1 MPKLK
6 RQSITRRSFYFLFLL
21 LCFPLPSI
29 SAQSADEAA
38 VRQLVEKFLSAY
50 QKRET
55 DALTSLWSAEPP
67 TGEIGREELQRALAE
82 AAKFEVKSYSLN
94 KIAVEADQ
102 ARAEIVFEV
111 TGRDPEVKANA
122 PAGKINRTLRI
133 VRRNAEWKIWRYAI
147 SEEELASELAKVAT
161 DGERQA
167 LLAEKRAFVTVELL
181 KPLMQEG
188 NRLLDSG
195 KSAQALDIYN
205 LALGLAEQLG
215 EKGLTATALRLI
227 GNVDLFRGNYTPAL
241 GYYQK
246 SLRLAEEVG
255 DKRDI
260 IFVSVNMGHAHASQ
274 GNYAPALEH
283 YQKALRS
290 AEELNNRELIAGAL
304 NSIGAVYKNQGA
316 YQQALDYH
324 LRGLKIAEE
333 IRHPLLTGLLLNNIG
348 LIYHSQNNSVRA
360 LEYYG
365 RSLKLAEELGNK
377 RSLVMSLLN
386 IGGVHSSQGNYS
398 QALEYYGKSLKLAE
412 EIGSKD
418 SIARLLGNI
427 GLVNAKQGNYAQAA
441 DYHQRV
447 LKLAEEMGSKE
458 LLAGSL
464 NNIGEVNALQ
474 KRYEQALPYYERS
487 LKLAEETGR
496 VDFTAQA
503 LANMGE
509 TYLML
514 NRPQM
519 ALEYSG
525 RAAALAL
532 EVGLPGL
539 LWPARMTEGKA
550 HRLLNRPDLAKQS
563 FLDTISTIE
572 KLRGQVAGG
581 EQAQQRF
588 FEGKV
593 FPYHAMVEL
602 LVAEKDF
609 AQAFHY
615 AERAKGRV
623 LLDVLSSG
631 RVEVTKA
638 MTSLELSQDRALTA
652 EITALNA
659 QILQYRLRRN
669 SGETGL
675 AALTS
680 RLEKARLSYETFQAN
695 LYTSHPELKLHRGEA
710 RTLTLEEADGLL
722 TDDRTALLEYTVTD
736 EKTYLFVITRGAAG
750 SSSRGKP
757 SVVLRVY
764 TFDIKSKELSD
775 LAEEFRLRVAER
787 NLAIKQTA
795 QQLYDLLVRPVE
807 QQLQGV
813 TKLCIIPDG
822 PLWNLPFQALHQGK
836 SGYLLERY
844 AIFYAPS
851 LSVLREMMS
860 GRNERPRTAVE
871 RAAPQTA
878 TRVQAAT
885 PAQRP
890 LPRLLALGNPALSN
904 QTATRTQLLR
914 SDEVLGPLPDAER
927 EVLTLGRLYGSA
939 QSKILVAEQALEQT
953 AKSEAVKYSV
963 LHFATHAILD
973 DRNPMYSRIVLS
985 SAGGDGQEDGLL
997 EAWEILKLDLH
1008 AEMVILSA
1016 CQTAQGRIGAGEG
1029 MIGMGWALFVAGCP
1043 TVIVSQWKVDSA
1055 RTADLMIEFHQ
1066 NLLKKGTPGDS
1077 PMTKAEALRQSA
1089 LKLLRSRY
1097 NHPAY
1102 WAGFVLVGREQ

>member
-6 RQSITRRSFYFLFLL
+6 HRSAARRSFYSLL
-21 LCFPLPSI
+21 LLICFLSPKVA
-29 SAQSADEAA
+29 AQTTDEAA
-38 VRQLVEKFLSAY
+38 VRQLIEKFLSAY
-50 QKRET
+50 QKRDA
-55 DALTSLWSAEPP
+55 DALTSLWSVERPA
-67 TGEIGREELQRALAE
+67 GESGREELQRALAE
-82 AAKFEVKSYSLN
+82 VGKFEVKSYSLN
-94 KIAVEADQ
+94 KIAFKADQ
-102 ARAEIVFEV
+102 ARAEIVLEV
-111 TGRDPEVKANA
+111 APRDREVKANVA
-122 PAGKINRTLRI
+122 AGKINRTIRM
-133 VRRNAEWKIWRYAI
+133 VRRNDEWKIARYAA
-147 SEEELASELAKVAT
+147 SEEELAAELAKAANA
-161 DGERQA
+161 GERQA

-181 KPLMQEG
+181 RPLMQEG
-188 NRLLDSG
+188 NRLLDGG
-195 KSAQALDIYN
+195 KSAQASDLYQ
-205 LALGLAEQLG
+205 LALSLAEQLG

-227 GNVDLFRGNYTPAL
+227 GNVDLSRGNFTEAL

-246 SLRLAEEVG
+246 SLSLAEEVG
-255 DKRDI
+255 EKRDI
-260 IFVSVNMGHAHASQ
+260 TAVSINIGHAQASQ
-274 GNYAPALEH
+274 GNYAQALEH
-283 YQKALRS
+283 YEKALRL
-290 AEELNNRELIAGAL
+290 AEELNNREIIAGAL
-304 NSIGAVYKNQGA
+304 NSIGAVYKSQGA

-324 LRGLKIAEE
+324 HRGLKLAEE
-333 IRHPLLTGLLLNNIG
+333 IRHPLLTSLLLNNIG
-348 LIYHSQNNSVRA
+348 MIHHSQNNSVQA

-377 RSLVMSLLN
+377 RSRVMSLLN

-398 QALEYYGKSLKLAE
+398 QALDYYGQSLKLAE

-427 GLVNAKQGNYAQAA
+427 GLVHAKQGNHAQAA

-464 NNIGEVNALQ
+464 NNIGDVNTFQ
-474 KRYEQALPYYERS
+474 KRYEQALSYYERS
-487 LKLAEETGR
+487 LKIAEETGR
-496 VDFTAQA
+496 VEFIAQA
-503 LANMGE
+503 LGNIGE

-519 ALEYSG
+519 AIEYSR

-539 LWPARMTEGKA
+539 LWPARATEGQA
-550 HRLLNRPDLAKQS
+550 QRLLNQPEPAKRS
-563 FLDTISTIE
+563 FLEAISTIE

-593 FPYHAMVEL
+593 FPYHAMVDL

-609 AQAFHY
+609 AQAFNY

-638 MTSLELSQDRALTA
+638 MTAPELSQDRALTA

-669 SGETGL
+669 SGEAGL

-710 RTLTLEEADGLL
+710 RTLTLDEADGLL

-736 EKTYLFVITRGAAG
+736 ERTYLFVITKAAG
-750 SSSRGKP
+750 SSRQAKSP
-757 SVVLRVY
+757 TVLRVY

-775 LAEEFRLRVAER
+775 LAEEFRRRVAER

-795 QQLYDLLVRPVE
+795 QQLYDLLLRPVE

-822 PLWNLPFQALHQGK
+822 PLWNLPFQALHQGRR
-836 SGYLLERY
+836 GYLLERY
-844 AIFYAPS
+844 AVFYAPS

-860 GRNERPRTAVE
+860 GGSERS
-871 RAAPQTA
+871 QTNGG
-878 TRVQAAT
+878 RPPSRLSPGVPSAT
-885 PAQRP
+885 PAQNAP
-890 LPRLLALGNPALSN
+890 PRLLALGNPSLSN
-904 QTATRTQLLR
+904 QTLTGTQFLR
-914 SDEVLGPLPDAER
+914 GDEVLSPLPDAER
-927 EVLTLGRLYGSA
+927 EVLTLGRLYGPA
-939 QSKILVAEQALEQT
+939 RSKILVAEQALEQT
-953 AKSEAVKYSV
+953 AKSEAAKYSV
-963 LHFATHAILD
+963 LHFAAHAILD

-985 SAGGDGQEDGLL
+985 RASGDAQEDGLL
-997 EAWEILKLDLH
+997 EAWEILKLDLN

-1029 MIGMGWALFVAGCP
+1029 MIGMGWAMFVAGCP
-1043 TVIVSQWKVDSA
+1043 TVVASQWKVDSA

-1089 LKLLRSRY
+1089 LKLLRGRY
-1097 NHPAY
+1097 SHPAY
-1102 WAGFVLVGREQ
+1102 WAGFVLIGREQ